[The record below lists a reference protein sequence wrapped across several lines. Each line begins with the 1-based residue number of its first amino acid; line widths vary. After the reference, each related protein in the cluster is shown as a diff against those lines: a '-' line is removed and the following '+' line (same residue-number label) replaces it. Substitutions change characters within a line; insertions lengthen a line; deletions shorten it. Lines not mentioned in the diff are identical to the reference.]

1 MKNNL
6 RIIAKRKR
14 KLISLDNKDKNTF
27 LKNINFCFDR
37 VFSIEKSVEE
47 VGLYYPIFNEIS
59 PLVFIE
65 YFKDNNITTALPVV
79 DSNSNS
85 MVFKKWFKKEK
96 LQKSHIG
103 TYEPLRANK
112 TIFPQVIIVPMLMFD
127 RKLNRLGYGGG
138 YYDKSI
144 LDLKRYFNK
153 KQKNFITIGLA
164 YSEQETRSIPYES
177 HDQKLD
183 FIVTEKEILS
193 KVNLKLT

>member
-14 KLISLDNKDKNTF
+14 KLISLNSEDKNTF
-27 LKNINFCFDR
+27 LKNINYCLDR
-37 VFSIEKSVEE
+37 VFSIENTVKE

-59 PLVFIE
+59 PLVFIK

-79 DSNSNS
+79 DSNSHS
-85 MVFKKWFKKEK
+85 MVFKQWFKKEK

-103 TYEPLRANK
+103 TYEPLRTNK
-112 TIFPQVIIVPMLMFD
+112 TILPQIIVVPMLMFD
-127 RKLNRLGYGGG
+127 RKLNRLGYGAG

-144 LDLKRYFNK
+144 STLKRYFDK

-164 YSEQETRSIPYES
+164 YSEQETKTIPYES

-193 KVNLKLT
+193 KVN

>member
-14 KLISLDNKDKNTF
+14 KLISLNSEDKNTF
-27 LKNINFCFDR
+27 LKNINYCLDR
-37 VFSIEKSVEE
+37 VFSIENTVKE

-59 PLVFIE
+59 PLVFIK

-85 MVFKKWFKKEK
+85 MVFKKWLKKEK

-103 TYEPLRANK
+103 TYEPLLTNK
-112 TIFPQVIIVPMLMFD
+112 TIFPQIIVVPMLTFD
-127 RKLNRLGYGGG
+127 RKLNRLGYGAG
-138 YYDKSI
+138 YYDKLIST
-144 LDLKRYFNK
+144 LKRYFDK

-164 YSEQETRSIPYES
+164 YSEQETKSIPYES

-183 FIVTEKEILS
+183 FIVTEKEILT
-193 KVNLKLT
+193 KVN

>member
-14 KLISLDNKDKNTF
+14 KLISLDTKDKNTF
-27 LKNINFCFDR
+27 LKNINSCLDR
-37 VFSIEKSVEE
+37 VLSIENTVKEA
-47 VGLYYPIFNEIS
+47 GLYYPVFNEIS

-103 TYEPLRANK
+103 TYEPLRTNK
-112 TIFPQVIIVPMLMFD
+112 TIFPQVIVVPMLMFD
-127 RKLNRLGYGGG
+127 RKFNRLGYGAG
-138 YYDKSI
+138 YYDKLIST
-144 LDLKRYFNK
+144 LKIYFDK
-153 KQKNFITIGLA
+153 KKKNFITIGLA
-164 YSEQETRSIPYES
+164 YSEQETRSIPHES

-193 KVNLKLT
+193 KVNLN

>member
-14 KLISLDNKDKNTF
+14 KLISLNSEDKNTF
-27 LKNINFCFDR
+27 LKNINSCLDR
-37 VFSIEKSVEE
+37 VFSIENTIKE

-59 PLVFIE
+59 PLVFIK

-79 DSNSNS
+79 DINSNS

-103 TYEPLRANK
+103 TYEPLLTNK
-112 TIFPQVIIVPMLMFD
+112 TIFPQIIVVPMLMFD
-127 RKLNRLGYGGG
+127 RKLNRLGYGAG
-138 YYDKSI
+138 YYDKLIST
-144 LDLKRYFNK
+144 LKRYFDK

-164 YSEQETRSIPYES
+164 YSEQETKSIPYES

-193 KVNLKLT
+193 KVN

>member
-14 KLISLDNKDKNTF
+14 KLIALDTKDKKTF
-27 LKNINFCFDR
+27 LKNINSCFDR
-37 VFSIEKSVEE
+37 VFSIENTVKEA
-47 VGLYYPIFNEIS
+47 GLYYPVFNEIS

-85 MVFKKWFKKEK
+85 MVFKKWLKKEK

-103 TYEPLRANK
+103 TYEPLRTNK
-112 TIFPQVIIVPMLMFD
+112 TIFPQIIVVPMLMFD
-127 RKLNRLGYGGG
+127 RKLNRLGYGAG

-144 LDLKRYFNK
+144 LNLKRYFNK

-193 KVNLKLT
+193 KVN

>member
-14 KLISLDNKDKNTF
+14 KLISLDTEDKNTF
-27 LKNINFCFDR
+27 LKNINSCLDR
-37 VFSIEKSVEE
+37 VFSIENTIKE

-65 YFKDNNITTALPVV
+65 YFKVNKITTALPVV
-79 DSNSNS
+79 DCNSNS

-103 TYEPLRANK
+103 SYEPLRTNK
-112 TIFPQVIIVPMLMFD
+112 TIFPQVIVVPMLMFD
-127 RKLNRLGYGGG
+127 RKLNRLGYGAG
-138 YYDKSI
+138 YYDKLIST
-144 LDLKRYFNK
+144 LKRHFDK

-164 YSEQETRSIPYES
+164 YSEQETKSIPYES

-193 KVNLKLT
+193 KVN